1 MRAAPRRAPYVSALT
16 QPRHDPAETVT
27 MSTSTSSS
35 QAGERD
41 SLDASAEPASQLPS
55 VRIGMLAGL
64 TGILC
69 CVGPT
74 VLAIVG
80 VVGAGTA
87 YAWANTLYD
96 GYAWLFRLA
105 GLLVARLHQARQQ
118 VVLGGLVAW
127 SLKRRNQCSLTG
139 ARRVWPKLTMSLGVA
154 VLTYAA
160 LYALTTWLGTF
171 A

>member
-1 MRAAPRRAPYVSALT
+1 M
-16 QPRHDPAETVT
+16 PATIADRLPG
-27 MSTSTSSS
+27 MSTS
-35 QAGERD
+35 AGRATTGED
-41 SLDASAEPASQLPS
+41 DAVTATPKLPTA
-55 VRIGMLAGL
+55 RIGVLAGL

-80 VVGAGTA
+80 VISAGTA

-105 GLLVARLHQARQQ
+105 GLLLLA
-118 VVLGGLVAW
+118 GLVTW
-127 SLKRRNQCSLTG
+127 SLKRRNQCTLAG
-139 ARRVWPKLTMSLGVA
+139 ARRVWPKLAVSLGIA
-154 VLTYAA
+154 VLTYAL
-160 LYALTTWLGTF
+160 LYVLTTWLGTF

>member
-1 MRAAPRRAPYVSALT
+1 MIAGRLLAV
-16 QPRHDPAETVT
+16 
-27 MSTSTSSS
+27 STSTGP
-35 QAGERD
+35 ATTDEG
-41 SLDASAEPASQLPS
+41 DAVTATNELPTA
-55 VRIGMLAGL
+55 RIGMLAGL

-74 VLAIVG
+74 VLAMVG
-80 VVGAGTA
+80 VVSAGTA

-105 GLLVARLHQARQQ
+105 GLLVLA
-118 VVLGGLVAW
+118 GLITW
-127 SLKRRNQCSLTG
+127 SLERRNQCTLAG
-139 ARRVWPKLTMSLGVA
+139 AGRVWPKLALSLGIA
-154 VLTYAA
+154 VLTYAL

>member
-1 MRAAPRRAPYVSALT
+1 
-16 QPRHDPAETVT
+16 
-27 MSTSTSSS
+27 MSTSTRPS

-41 SLDASAEPASQLPS
+41 GLDPSSESASQLPS

-74 VLAIVG
+74 VLAMVG

-105 GLLVARLHQARQQ
+105 GLLVLA
-118 VVLGGLVAW
+118 GLVAW
-127 SLKRRNQCSLTG
+127 SLKRRNQCTLVG
-139 ARRVWPKLTMSLGVA
+139 ARRVWPKLAMSLGIA
-154 VLTYAA
+154 VLTYAV